1 MLQVVQCRKRKQ
13 CYPSKWRY
21 LKFML
26 PGVLLAGTGLV
37 IFAFLE
43 TEDNYKYT
51 HSAWH
56 VVIALSIVFLLPSR
70 KKSKGIDIQS
80 DAPIIS
86 GDGNVQ
92 EEQVIPYVSAGILP
106 ADTLINDASYT
117 GS

>member
-1 MLQVVQCRKRKQ
+1 
-13 CYPSKWRY
+13 
-21 LKFML
+21 ML
-26 PGVLLAGTGLV
+26 PGILLAGTGLV

-80 DAPIIS
+80 DTPNIS
-86 GDGNVQ
+86 GDVLCSNICNFLHTVH
-92 EEQVIPYVSAGILP
+92 A
-106 ADTLINDASYT
+106 
-117 GS
+117 